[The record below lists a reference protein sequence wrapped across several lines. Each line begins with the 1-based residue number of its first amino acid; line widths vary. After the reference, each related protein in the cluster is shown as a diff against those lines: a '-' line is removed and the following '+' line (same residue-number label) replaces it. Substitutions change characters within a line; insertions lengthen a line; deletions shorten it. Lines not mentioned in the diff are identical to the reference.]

1 MTLTSQVTEQSKGNP
16 HGTSWQ
22 NEEEGEGERRSP
34 RPRAEPEGR
43 PCSSLQL
50 CEACV
55 PGAGDSQVVGVHGMG
70 HVCADHVGLGDG
82 FLEGRQV
89 LGRSRD
95 PPQHQLRQQ

>member
-1 MTLTSQVTEQSKGNP
+1 MRRKGK
-16 HGTSWQ
+16 GR
-22 NEEEGEGERRSP
+22 GGAP
-34 RPRAEPEGR
+34 RPGL
-43 PCSSLQL
+43 SLKAGHARFQL

-82 FLEGRQV
+82 FLKGRQV

>member
-1 MTLTSQVTEQSKGNP
+1 M
-16 HGTSWQ
+16 
-22 NEEEGEGERRSP
+22 
-34 RPRAEPEGR
+34 
-43 PCSSLQL
+43 
-50 CEACV
+50 

-82 FLEGRQV
+82 FLKGRQV

>member
-1 MTLTSQVTEQSKGNP
+1 M
-16 HGTSWQ
+16 
-22 NEEEGEGERRSP
+22 
-34 RPRAEPEGR
+34 
-43 PCSSLQL
+43 
-50 CEACV
+50 